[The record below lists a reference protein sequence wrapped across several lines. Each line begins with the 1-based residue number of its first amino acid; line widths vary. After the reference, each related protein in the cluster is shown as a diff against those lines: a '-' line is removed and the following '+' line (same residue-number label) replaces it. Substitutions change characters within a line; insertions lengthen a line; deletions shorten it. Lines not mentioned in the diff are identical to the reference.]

1 MSSNRQEQTVAQS
14 ETTRQKPGIQS
25 ISYGR
30 LLWINIENPTE
41 VEIEYLAENY
51 PFHKLE
57 LDDCLSRIQRP
68 KIDHDEDD
76 NYLFMVFHFPV
87 FHKEARVTT
96 VSQVSVFLGR
106 DYLITLHEG
115 NLKSLTTFFRDCSAN
130 KETQDEAMSHSPG
143 LLLYLI
149 LDRLVTYCFP
159 ILNKIGSNIERVED
173 DIFDE
178 DARSTVRELS
188 MLWKDVISY
197 QRMIK
202 PQTEVFEWM
211 EKSEL
216 PIIKEDADVYFG
228 DLADHNRKI
237 MDSLNEY
244 KEWVAGLNDNVGTLT
259 SFRINQV
266 MRLLTVISVILL
278 PLTLVAGIFGMNIY
292 PLTDN
297 GNPTAIT
304 AVLITM
310 VVIVASMLVFF
321 RVKRWI

>member
-1 MSSNRQEQTVAQS
+1 MANAEIRK
-14 ETTRQKPGIQS
+14 QKSVTDS
-25 ISYGR
+25 IEYGK
-30 LLWINIENPTE
+30 LNWVNIERPTE
-41 VEIEYLAENY
+41 QETEYLAQNY
-51 PFHKLE
+51 PFHELE

-68 KIDHDEDD
+68 KIDHDEED

-96 VSQVSVFLGR
+96 ASQVSVFLGK
-106 DYLITLHEG
+106 DYIITLHEG
-115 NLKSLTTFFRDCSAN
+115 ELKPLMAFFRDCDAN
-130 KETQDEAMSHSPG
+130 EDTREEVMSHSPSY
-143 LLLYLI
+143 LLYEI

-159 ILNKIGSNIERVED
+159 ILNKIGSNIEQVED
-173 DIFDE
+173 DIFEE
-178 DARSTVRELS
+178 DARGTVRELS
-188 MLWKDVISY
+188 LLWKDVIAY

-202 PQTEVFEWM
+202 PQTEVLEWL

-237 MDSLNEY
+237 MDSLDEY
-244 KEWVAGLNDNVGTLT
+244 KEWITGLNDNIGTLT

-278 PLTLVAGIFGMNIY
+278 PLTLVAGILGMNVNLGFVGTNTFSVI
-292 PLTDN
+292 
-297 GNPTAIT
+297 AIM
-304 AVLITM
+304 VLM
-310 VVIVASMLVFF
+310 LLIVSGMLVFF